1 MWIAIHKRIPPLCFI
16 GLEGIQPRNDDG
28 GEMKSH
34 RIQKA
39 PKGIS
44 FILHG
49 ARNAC
54 YTSAL
59 CTGTPQ
65 LDQKISGIRYLYI
78 F

>member
-1 MWIAIHKRIPPLCFI
+1 MWIAIHKRIRPLCFI

-49 ARNAC
+49 ARNEKQ
-54 YTSAL
+54 AL
-59 CTGTPQ
+59 CAQGHPNGT
-65 LDQKISGIRYLYI
+65 KIFLKSHFNAIWI
-78 F
+78 